1 MPRNN
6 LSISTMNLSDLNL
19 IKDIL
24 ETEFDDFWNFNIFK
38 SEIENPNS
46 IYFICKLDDIIV
58 GFIGILVVLDEADIT
73 NIVVR
78 KNYRHMRYFQCPYG
92 FYNTVL

>member
-1 MPRNN
+1 MHLNN
-6 LSISTMNLSDLNL
+6 LSISSMTIKDLNE

-24 ETEFDDFWNFNIFK
+24 ENEFDDFWNYNIFK

-46 IYFICKLDDIIV
+46 KYFVCKKNTEII
-58 GFIGILVVLDEADIT
+58 GFIGILIVLDEADIT

-78 KNYRHMRYFQCPYG
+78 KNFRSMRNFKESYG
-92 FYNTVL
+92 IYN